1 MRNPENVVFF
11 DGVCNF
17 CNSAVNW
24 LMAANK
30 RRNLRFASLQGKTA
44 EKVLPVSDR
53 VDLASIVYYRKG
65 RVYRKSTAAL
75 WVFRDVAWY
84 GFLVFPFFL
93 IPAVLRDL
101 VYDWVATNRYRWFG
115 KRDAC
120 RVPTLAEQ
128 DRFLD

>member
-1 MRNPENVVFF
+1 MFF

-17 CNSAVNW
+17 CNSTVNW

-65 RVYRKSTAAL
+65 RVYRKSAAAL

-84 GFLVFPFFL
+84 GFMTFPFFL
-93 IPAVLRDL
+93 IPVGMRDR
-101 VYDWVATNRYRWFG
+101 VYDWVASNRYRWFG
-115 KRDAC
+115 KRDTC
-120 RVPTLAEQ
+120 RVPRLDEKA
-128 DRFLD
+128 RFLD

>member
-1 MRNPENVVFF
+1 MRNPENIVFF

-17 CNSAVNW
+17 CNSTVNW

-65 RVYRKSTAAL
+65 RVYRKSGAAL

-84 GFLVFPFFL
+84 GFLAFPFFL
-93 IPAVLRDL
+93 IPVGMRDR
-101 VYDWVATNRYRWFG
+101 VYDWVASNRYRWFG
-115 KRDAC
+115 KRDFWI
-120 RVPTLAEQ
+120 EKK
-128 DRFLD
+128 